1 LGLCRWCRYD
11 GIFDRIRAK
20 RLKLKAYFGNS
31 KRLNSKI
38 DKFDPRSFKLF
49 AFCFQLNMY
58 IIKVKGVAKIPDYV
72 QLRDDHFTLLAY
84 FRVDRPEKS
93 LDKVGLS
100 DKAEYIMN
108 VIKDLPFGQILKLD
122 I

>member
-1 LGLCRWCRYD
+1 
-11 GIFDRIRAK
+11 
-20 RLKLKAYFGNS
+20 
-31 KRLNSKI
+31 
-38 DKFDPRSFKLF
+38 
-49 AFCFQLNMY
+49 MY

-72 QLRDDHFTLLAY
+72 QLRDDQFTLLAY

-100 DKAEYIMN
+100 DKADYIMN
-108 VIKDLPFGQILKLD
+108 VIRDLPFGQILKLD